1 MEQALERAKN
11 TELLILDVDGVLT
24 DGSLYYGPDGEVIKR
39 FHVHD
44 GAGIKAVLEAGIK
57 VAVIS
62 SRRTPAVDK
71 RMHELGVSHVL
82 QGVGDK
88 LQALNELGERL
99 GIELNA
105 VACVGDDVSDVPMMR
120 SVGLAVAVADARQQA
135 KESAHYSTA
144 ARGGHGAV
152 REVCDLLLVAR

>member
-1 MEQALERAKN
+1 VEQALERAKN